1 MNAAAVAVKPGA
13 ARLYRAPA
21 KDMPK
26 PAAASAP
33 AVPRYLRAR
42 LVVGGEHDPEEHHA
56 ERVAAKVASGQNAH
70 QVLDAGAPHPNAP
83 LDAIHR
89 ACSGCVDAS
98 HQVRDTGALRRAP
111 AEAASQSA
119 NDPTDLVHATLSQP
133 GRPIAPGVRGTLENR
148 MGAPLDHVRVHDGPT
163 AEASA
168 AAIGARAYALGSNIV
183 LGSGQ
188 SEHDTHLMA
197 HEATHVVQHDRAAG
211 IAMARRDAVAQT
223 IEDCR
228 AMRAANPCEV
238 NKLRLVQGKAP
249 APTQTPPAAP
259 TAKTKLLTDG
269 RAKPEW
275 EVDLTTQTKGVGG
288 RIKVPELLLPRIG
301 KTLKGT
307 GGTDAPAAAA
317 HGALPEEGKPYQ
329 RLPQPSRTE
338 RGLEAARD
346 VWVDYVRKTYSAG
359 LAPLLKAEIGGQKN
373 AASLTTTGA
382 DNVYVMRRAGTT
394 GDLKATSSE
403 FLIVGNV
410 TQLASNDSVVRPM
423 LAKNGAEM
431 EVDAD
436 HVLED
441 QLGGSN
447 TIDNMWLLDRSYNRS
462 IGTQIEHQWG
472 KQIESVLTKAQAE
485 QKVQASQGTELDG
498 KLPAGVSEVREN
510 WLVQFGTVAEGPFSG
525 RPKDYWTKDDVGTGK
540 HLKYYRA
547 LSEPELFQQGFK
559 FDKTGRTRPT
569 HINIFPTPEG
579 GRPTRF
585 KLTPDGKSL
594 VNPGYL
600 FRGIDI
606 LKIEDFNPPE
616 PDKQNNVI
624 TKLHVEYKK
633 KKFPGTKKKDLIKA
647 DDVVTVMHAPNLFFG
662 GYVTRESITGMFKE
676 SDFGPASPISF
687 SRIEISPDGELQG
700 AGEILSSK
708 ALLPGL
714 RIPIVLQGTDIM
726 LRFPLPTEKLSFGPV
741 HVTAAAIDLGVGAG
755 GFFVQGSADIAIDKV
770 GKGTVVARGENDNI
784 TLGGVF
790 DLDFAFLDQTQI
802 KVNYDLATD
811 TFTGSGE
818 FHVKKNTLP
827 GVESGNVSVTVS
839 RDSFGL
845 TGSLQLG
852 GLLAGGT
859 ITAGYTPQ
867 TGLVLEGKD
876 LPLPVDKLPGV
887 SGATATVRAM
897 RNPQTGDWA
906 ISGGGKATLGVAG
919 ASGTLDI
926 MVDGVGVLFKGRA
939 DVRKGPASGWLQV
952 TATNRA
958 VDEAG
963 NPIEGGPVGPM
974 KIWGDGQATVRFGK
988 ILQGTAGIKY
998 TPDGRVILDGE
1009 VALPPD
1015 FELFPQLAYH
1025 KSLLHLATPD
1035 FPIWGVKVGPVG
1047 VGIFAFADAD
1057 VSFNACV
1064 GKGMLRN
1071 TKVHATIDLDRPEE
1085 ATVVGTAQFYVP
1097 AFAGFTLDLGG
1108 GLKAQVAVA
1117 YAKGRVGLDG
1127 TLGIAAEARLDVA
1140 VSWNNADGFAVGGC
1154 AKVSAQPKFELGVN
1168 ASFTVGVDL
1177 GLFDIDHEFG
1187 PWEKKLG
1194 EFGPDMQL
1202 SAAIPLQWSEK
1213 GGLDLDVEK
1222 IDVKRPHLDPVA
1234 LMKGA
1239 FETLV

>member
-13 ARLYRAPA
+13 ARLNRAPA

-26 PAAASAP
+26 PATASAP
-33 AVPRYLRAR
+33 VMPRYLRAR

-56 ERVAAKVASGQNAH
+56 ERVAAKVASGQSAH

-83 LDAIHR
+83 MDTIHR
-89 ACSGCVDAS
+89 ACGGCTDAT

-111 AEAASQSA
+111 ADAPQPA

-133 GRPIAPGVRGTLENR
+133 GRPLAPGVRGTLEGR
-148 MGAPLDHVRVHDGPT
+148 MGAPLDHVRLYDGPT
-163 AEASA
+163 AQASA
-168 AAIGARAYALGSNIV
+168 AALGARAYALGPNIV
-183 LGSGQ
+183 LGPGQ

-197 HEATHVVQHDRAAG
+197 HEATHVVQHDRASG
-211 IAMARRDAVAQT
+211 VAMARRDAVSQT

-228 AMRAANPCEV
+228 AMRATNPCEV
-238 NKLRLVQGKAP
+238 NKLRRAKDP
-249 APTQTPPAAP
+249 TPPPTQTPPAAP
-259 TAKTKLLTDG
+259 KAKTTVLSDG
-269 RAKPEW
+269 RPEPGW
-275 EVDLTTQTKGVGG
+275 EVDVGTQKNGVGG
-288 RIKVPELLLPRIG
+288 LIRVPELLLPRIG

-307 GGTDAPAAAA
+307 DTAEANAENGSS
-317 HGALPEEGKPYQ
+317 LPEEG
-329 RLPQPSRTE
+329 RLFVRMPQPPRKE
-338 RGLEAARD
+338 RNLEAARD
-346 VWVDYVRKTYSAG
+346 VWVNYIRNTKAAKRKDA
-359 LAPLLKAEIGGQKN
+359 LKAQIEGHGTPAK
-373 AASLTTTGA
+373 LTNETGE
-382 DNVYVMRRAGTT
+382 VVHVLRRAGTK
-394 GDLKATSSE
+394 GNIQATSSE
-403 FLIVGNV
+403 FLIVGTV
-410 TQLASNDSVVRPM
+410 EQLAQNDSVVRPM
-423 LAKNGAEM
+423 IAKNGAGM
-431 EVDAD
+431 DMDVD
-436 HVLED
+436 HILED

-447 TIDNMWLLDRSYNRS
+447 SINNMWLLERGYNRS
-462 IGTQIEHQWG
+462 IGSRIEKQWSTQIED
-472 KQIESVLTKAQAE
+472 VLTKAE
-485 QKVQASQGTELDG
+485 TEKAKQDKNGIVLDG
-498 KLPAGVSEVREN
+498 RLPKNVSEVRQHWVVE
-510 WLVQFGTVAEGPFSG
+510 FGTVGEGHYGDPPAGS
-525 RPKDYWTKDDVGTGK
+525 WTKEAVSDGE
-540 HLKYYRA
+540 HLGLYRA
-547 LSEPELFQQGFK
+547 LSETELFEQGFK
-559 FDKTGRTRPT
+559 FDPTRRTRLT

-600 FRGIDI
+600 CQGITI
-606 LKIEDFNPPE
+606 LEIEGFNPPGS
-616 PDKQNNVI
+616 DNQNNLI
-624 TKLHVEYKK
+624 AKLHVEYKK
-633 KKFPGTKKKDLIKA
+633 RKFPGTKKKDLIKA
-647 DDVVTVMHAPNLFFG
+647 CDTVTVMHAPNLFFG
-662 GYVTRESITGMFKE
+662 GYVTRDSVTSMFDE
-676 SDFGPASPISF
+676 TDFGPASPIKF
-687 SRIEISPDGELQG
+687 SKIEISPDGELQG
-700 AGEILSSK
+700 TGNILSSK

-714 RIPIVLQGTDIM
+714 HIPIVLQGTDIF
-726 LRFPLPTEKLSFGPV
+726 LRFPLPTDKLDFGPV
-741 HVTAAAIDLGVGAG
+741 HVTAAAIDLGVGDN
-755 GFFVQGSADIAIDKV
+755 GFFIQGSADIAIDKV

-790 DLDFAFLDQTQI
+790 DLELDFLDHTQV

-811 TFTGSGE
+811 TFTGSAE
-818 FHVKKNTLP
+818 FHVKKNALP
-827 GVESGNVSVTVS
+827 GVESGSVSVTVS

-845 TGSLQLG
+845 IGSLQLG

-887 SGATATVRAM
+887 SGATATVRAV
-897 RNPQTGDWA
+897 RNPETGTWSV
-906 ISGGGKATLGVAG
+906 SGGGKAALGVAG
-919 ASGTLDI
+919 ASGTLEI

-963 NPIEGGPVGPM
+963 NPIEGGPVGPL

-1015 FELFPQLAYH
+1015 FELFPQLSYH
-1025 KSLLHLATPD
+1025 KSLLHLAPPD

-1047 VGIFAFADAD
+1047 VGIFAFVDAD

-1127 TLGIAAEARLDVA
+1127 TLGLAAEAKLDVA
-1140 VSWNNADGFAVGGC
+1140 VSWNQADGFAVGGC
-1154 AKVSAQPKFELGVN
+1154 AKVSAQPKFVLGVN

-1194 EFGPDMQL
+1194 EFGPDMEL
-1202 SAAIPLQWSEK
+1202 RAAIPLQWSEK
-1213 GGLDLDVEK
+1213 GGLDLDVDK
-1222 IDVKRPHLDPVA
+1222 IDVKRPHLDAVA
-1234 LMKGA
+1234 MMKSA
-1239 FETLV
+1239 FNTLV